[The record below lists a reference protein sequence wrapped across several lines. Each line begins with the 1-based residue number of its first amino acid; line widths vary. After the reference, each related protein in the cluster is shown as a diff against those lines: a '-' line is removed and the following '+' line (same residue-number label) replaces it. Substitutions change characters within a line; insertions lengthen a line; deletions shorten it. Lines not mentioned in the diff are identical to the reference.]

1 MKFDFKI
8 LVEKIKLNIKN
19 ILIAVGCVLLM
30 VALIVGISFAVKAGS
45 KKVEVKQQKVI
56 NYPNG
61 NLNAGICGKT
71 DLMQKVALHIERNK
85 YIEKA
90 DGTTYENASPEEM
103 EIVASY
109 TNLGICQTES
119 GNLNIRK
126 TPDPEGALCGKLPNN
141 AGCEIL
147 GDNNGWYHISSGEIE
162 GYVKS
167 EYIVTGEEAIQ
178 LAYDIMER
186 VAVVTA
192 DSLRVRSEMNTD
204 SEILTSIP
212 KGEKITIAEEYDD
225 WIALEI
231 DDEVGYCSKEFVEIE
246 TRLRNAMTL
255 TEARFGEGVSDGRA
269 ALVMFA
275 LQYVGNRYVW
285 GGTSLT
291 KGIDCS
297 GFTMQVYKQFGYSLP
312 HYSGAQAK
320 IGKTIKISEAQPGDL
335 VFYGRGGKSIGHVAI
350 YIGNGQIVH
359 ASNKRDGIK
368 VSSVYYRSIVKV
380 QRILDF

>member
-1 MKFDFKI
+1 MKFDIKKTLYIIKQNIRLI
-8 LVEKIKLNIKN
+8 LL
-19 ILIAVGCVLLM
+19 AFVGLL
-30 VALIVGISFAVKAGS
+30 VIVGIVLGIIFVCNSSREK
-45 KKVEVKQQKVI
+45 EVAHAQKVL

-61 NLNAGICGKT
+61 NVTAGIIGKT
-71 DLMQKVALHIERNK
+71 NLMQKVALHVERNK
-85 YIEKA
+85 YVEKP
-90 DGTTYENASPEEM
+90 DGTSYENATEE
-103 EIVASY
+103 EKQIIATY

-119 GNLNIRK
+119 GNLNIRE
-126 TPDPEGALCGKLPNN
+126 TADPEGALCGKLPNN

-147 GDNNGWYHISSGEIE
+147 GEANGWYHITSGEIT

-204 SEILTSIP
+204 SEIITSIP

-231 DDEVGYCSKEFVEIE
+231 DDEVGYCSKEFVDIE
-246 TRLRNAMTL
+246 VRLRNAMTL

-291 KGIDCS
+291 KGVDCS

-320 IGKTIKISEAQPGDL
+320 CGKSIKLAEAQPGDL
-335 VFYGRGGKSIGHVAI
+335 VFYGRGKSIGHVAI
-350 YIGNGQIVH
+350 YMGNGQIVH
-359 ASNKRDGIK
+359 ASNKREGIK
-368 VSSVYYRSIVKV
+368 VSSVYYRNILKV
-380 QRILDF
+380 VRILDF

>member
-1 MKFDFKI
+1 MKFDIKKI
-8 LVEKIKLNIKN
+8 LGLIKQNLKYILMIFAGLVILAGIVVGIIFLCNKSRQEEVARAEKILQYP
-19 ILIAVGCVLLM
+19 
-30 VALIVGISFAVKAGS
+30 SGS
-45 KKVEVKQQKVI
+45 I
-56 NYPNG
+56 
-61 NLNAGICGKT
+61 NAGIVGKT
-71 DLMQKVALHIERNK
+71 TLMQKVALHVERNK
-85 YIEKA
+85 YSERA
-90 DGTTYENASPEEM
+90 DGSEYSNATEE
-103 EIVASY
+103 EKQIVAQY

-119 GNLNIRK
+119 GNLNIRE

-162 GYVKS
+162 GYVKAD
-167 EYIVTGEEAIQ
+167 YIVTGEDAIQ

-204 SEILTSIP
+204 SEIITSIP
-212 KGEKITIAEEYDD
+212 KDEKITIAEEYDD

-231 DDEVGYCSKEFVEIE
+231 DDEIGYCSKEFVDIQV
-246 TRLRNAMTL
+246 RLRDAMTL

-269 ALVMFA
+269 ALVTFA

-291 KGIDCS
+291 KGVDCS
-297 GFTMQVYKQFGYSLP
+297 GFTMQVYRQFGYSLP

-320 IGKTIKISEAQPGDL
+320 CGKSIKLSEAKPGDL
-335 VFYGRGGKSIGHVAI
+335 VFYGRGKTIGHVAI
-350 YIGNGQIVH
+350 YMGNGQIVH

-368 VSSVYYRSIVKV
+368 VSSVYYRNILKV
-380 QRILDF
+380 VRVIDDF